1 MIYTDEMIE
10 YFQKVLKEYC
20 DRAANMGY
28 DVYIENHWATMCV
41 ASELK
46 KVMDACAH
54 PNLGVLAHL
63 GRWFKGDTLEAEK
76 LIAPYT
82 RYVHVDLGMAEG
94 GIFEHGKPY
103 LDAGFDGYWGV
114 EYTGE
119 GENSYACAEYQLAA
133 IKRLLSLEK

>member
-1 MIYTDEMIE
+1 MRR
-10 YFQKVLKEYC
+10 V
-20 DRAANMGY
+20 RAEKG
-28 DVYIENHWATMCV
+28 HGC
-41 ASELK
+41 LR
-46 KVMDACAH
+46 H

-103 LDAGFDGYWGV
+103 LDAALTDIGALS
-114 EYTGE
+114 T
-119 GENSYACAEYQLAA
+119 LARE
-133 IKRLLSLEK
+133 KTLRLR

>member
-1 MIYTDEMIE
+1 MP
-10 YFQKVLKEYC
+10 
-20 DRAANMGY
+20 APN
-28 DVYIENHWATMCV
+28 
-41 ASELK
+41 
-46 KVMDACAH
+46 

-133 IKRLLSLEK
+133 IKRLLSLKK